1 MACILV
7 VDDED
12 VIQELVQDILEDAGY
27 DVLTASDGDQALA
40 QYKKKSVDVVLTDL
54 IMPVKDGGET
64 ILELR
69 KINPDIKI
77 IIMSGGGQI
86 SGEDHI
92 QLLEG
97 LDIQHAIVKPID
109 RDQLLKVIAELI
121 E

>member
-12 VIQELVQDILEDAGY
+12 VIRELVKDILEGAGY
-27 DVLTASDGDQALA
+27 NVLTASDGDQALV
-40 QYKKKSVDVVLTDL
+40 QFKNNSVDVVLTDL
-54 IMPVKDGGET
+54 IMPNKDGEEA

-69 KINPDIKI
+69 KINPEVKI
-77 IIMSGGGQI
+77 IVMSGGGQI

-97 LDIQHAIVKPID
+97 FDIQHSILKPID
-109 RDQLLKVIAELI
+109 RNQLLKVIEVLLD
-121 E
+121 